1 MTMEAVCDCSE
12 PLPHESF
19 STCAAPQHQL
29 NSATKRRQ
37 DCGKIVHSH
46 PTTPMQEPGLHARNS
61 PGRIF
66 DGRFRWCY
74 SLSCGLA
81 LPRVDHINMI
91 IVTSPMELPL
101 TENLTFSSSIPPSAS
116 LTSDY
121 PSSEHSPVSLQQ
133 PFPSNMSLLNDSTT
147 FSYDLPPITN
157 IYPNCDS
164 ERFGSNLNRV
174 SCYEA
179 WRRIGTSTVLR
190 NVVQRRKSLTADGYL
205 PMRYLSTDGLCA
217 IDVVFRPGVLED
229 VVSSKQIS
237 IAADTV
243 LARCVTGR
251 HVTIGGY
258 TASVG
263 FNKNIIVIVRQYTPN
278 VKCGKEYGLPPP
290 VGSCPP
296 VQLLLPVDGEVLRFG
311 PTGIGMNNQVIT
323 PKTISIP
330 RNPCRILVDV
340 AGPSDTTTWFDLWEA
355 LVAINVMCLGKNQA
369 GISPN
374 LADGGDLANLGNHG
388 IISIA
393 VKTAGTAD
401 G

>member
-1 MTMEAVCDCSE
+1 
-12 PLPHESF
+12 
-19 STCAAPQHQL
+19 
-29 NSATKRRQ
+29 
-37 DCGKIVHSH
+37 
-46 PTTPMQEPGLHARNS
+46 MQEPGLHARNS

-81 LPRVDHINMI
+81 LPHVDHISMMYVQGSVVAFTVCSAAVTANNLRSLTSPSS

-164 ERFGSNLNRV
+164 KRFGSNLNRV

-205 PMRYLSTDGLCA
+205 PMRYLSSE
-217 IDVVFRPGVLED
+217 FR
-229 VVSSKQIS
+229 
-237 IAADTV
+237 
-243 LARCVTGR
+243 C
-251 HVTIGGY
+251 
-258 TASVG
+258 
-263 FNKNIIVIVRQYTPN
+263 
-278 VKCGKEYGLPPP
+278 
-290 VGSCPP
+290 
-296 VQLLLPVDGEVLRFG
+296 
-311 PTGIGMNNQVIT
+311 
-323 PKTISIP
+323 
-330 RNPCRILVDV
+330 
-340 AGPSDTTTWFDLWEA
+340 
-355 LVAINVMCLGKNQA
+355 
-369 GISPN
+369 
-374 LADGGDLANLGNHG
+374 
-388 IISIA
+388 
-393 VKTAGTAD
+393 
-401 G
+401 